1 MSAQVDQ
8 VCSKEVLFA
17 FKKHLNRM
25 PAHHIKVKLINR
37 VTRRLCQQQAI
48 NLPNHVYKLYGRL
61 HSDDINQY
69 VEDKKQVD
77 YLNDNISISSASDVD
92 INDVDTDSEIGDH

>member
-1 MSAQVDQ
+1 MST
-8 VCSKEVLFA
+8 
-17 FKKHLNRM
+17 
-25 PAHHIKVKLINR
+25 PHIKVKLTNR
-37 VTRRLCQQQAI
+37 MTRRICRQLAI

-61 HSDDINQY
+61 HSEDINQY

-77 YLNDNISISSASDVD
+77 YLNDNISISSVSDVD